1 MNLVGKL
8 SCLNDA
14 THLKHT
20 TTTSEFT
27 HYKKCITYPVN
38 LRQIIYAYACVRTCV
53 SGFLSWSSPEADLSV
68 AVSGS
73 DAVIFGVA
81 GHAGEGVSG
90 SHLTRGAQRKPVGIR
105 TVEGHHEN
113 HHVERR
119 ECVSLL
125 I

>member
-1 MNLVGKL
+1 M
-8 SCLNDA
+8 
-14 THLKHT
+14 
-20 TTTSEFT
+20 
-27 HYKKCITYPVN
+27 
-38 LRQIIYAYACVRTCV
+38 CV

-90 SHLTRGAQRKPVGIR
+90 CHLTRGAQRKPVGIR
-105 TVEGHHEN
+105 TVEGHDEN